1 MDNNSNK
8 KDVWIPTPRYLCRKD
23 VVLSFLDDVER
34 GSFLEVGIGSGDLI
48 LDMVKREYIGLGID
62 ISDDAVEM
70 VRKKVKDIDCKIR
83 VENID
88 LFNITESFDI
98 VIALEVIEHIKD
110 DLGALKKI
118 YNILNV
124 NGYLIVSVPAHK
136 KDWDINDEWA
146 GHFRR
151 YEKDELK
158 LKLEES
164 GFKVIK
170 LYNYGFPIANIVGP
184 IRNHLI
190 KKDSLLNENKKI
202 NTKRSG
208 INRNSQ
214 KKFSFI
220 INKFTMAP
228 FLFLQRLF
236 FNKDLGNG
244 YIVLAKK

>member
-151 YEKDELK
+151 YEKDEL
-158 LKLEES
+158 
-164 GFKVIK
+164 
-170 LYNYGFPIANIVGP
+170 
-184 IRNHLI
+184 
-190 KKDSLLNENKKI
+190 
-202 NTKRSG
+202 
-208 INRNSQ
+208 
-214 KKFSFI
+214 
-220 INKFTMAP
+220 
-228 FLFLQRLF
+228 
-236 FNKDLGNG
+236 
-244 YIVLAKK
+244 